1 MGKLPAVEVAL
12 EEERVFAKDQ
22 RGDAGLARKWTLL
35 GGPTSEKAVTG
46 GRGDIAPFLLLVETS
61 SQPLLSKLGR
71 VNSRLRPV
79 GDVGVAVALEEE
91 DLFAAGGQNVGPGL
105 EAEGCSSLLP
115 VKL

>member
-22 RGDAGLARKWTLL
+22 RGHASLARKWPLL

-91 DLFAAGGQNVGPGL
+91 DFFAAGGQNVGPGL
-105 EAEGCSSLLP
+105 EA
-115 VKL
+115 